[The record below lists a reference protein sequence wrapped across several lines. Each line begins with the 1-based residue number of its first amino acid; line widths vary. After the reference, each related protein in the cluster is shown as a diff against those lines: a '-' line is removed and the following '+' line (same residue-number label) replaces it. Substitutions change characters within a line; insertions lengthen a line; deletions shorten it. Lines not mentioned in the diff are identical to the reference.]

1 MSLIRTTTFGF
12 GASGGLT
19 SNIASLVSLGFLQGS
34 AALTKA
40 GIVDA
45 TINFNRTFALYAGQN
60 DNLLELTGAVDI
72 LDGAYLNEGAV
83 SVSIKDSELNEVA
96 GSPITLNYISASNGD
111 YRGILDKAANLI
123 AGDTYI
129 VTTTF
134 TALGIDGE
142 WIHEQAAVNRT
153 S

>member
-12 GASGGLT
+12 GSSGGLT
-19 SNIASLVSLGFLQGS
+19 SNLASLVTLGFSQL
-34 AALTKA
+34 LTKA

-45 TINFNRTFALYAGQN
+45 TINFNRVFALYAGQN
-60 DNLLELTGAVDI
+60 DNLLELTGAIDI
-72 LDGAYLNEGAV
+72 LDGAYINEGAV

-96 GSPITLNYISASNGD
+96 GSPIILNYISASNGD

-142 WIHEQAAVNRT
+142 WIHEEIAVNRT

>member
-12 GASGGLT
+12 GADGGLT
-19 SNIASLVSLGFLQGS
+19 SNLANLVTLGFSQL
-34 AALTKA
+34 LTKA

-45 TINFNRTFALYAGQN
+45 TINFNRTFSLYAGQN

-72 LDGAYLNEGAV
+72 LDGAFLNEGAV
-83 SVSIKDSELNEVA
+83 SVSIKDSKLNEVF
-96 GSPITLNYISASNGD
+96 GSPITLNYIPTSNGD

-123 AGDTYI
+123 AGDAYI

-142 WIHEQAAVNRT
+142 WIHEEVAVNRT